1 VPSLNF
7 LARRSLNV
15 RCLSSL
21 PASQNQPERGVKV
34 PQMEPRQAVGVK
46 EGGTLAVVVV
56 VVALVVAEQDVV
68 DVP

>member
-1 VPSLNF
+1 M
-7 LARRSLNV
+7 R
-15 RCLSSL
+15 
-21 PASQNQPERGVKV
+21 ASRNQPERGVKV

-46 EGGTLAVVVV
+46 GGGTLAVVVV